1 MSNSLPFL
9 MLEVPCG
16 SDKNC
21 ASCEV
26 TPCSDATRIQD
37 ATRLIQAGA
46 RATLVCQLTDLPK
59 KLVKRMYTMLQ
70 GQPSPRG
77 QMPFTDAWYLE
88 TDLRMLHATLVWQ
101 LHGQISRKNR
111 SEAHIILEVFAV
123 YQSIVNTP
131 LLNLTRTVVVLRL
144 VAMALWHERQCQYC
158 GNTFLAPTD
167 EKHDIAC
174 PGCRLYHRYRC
185 YRCGTAFDAQAMGR
199 PRTVCSHCSDSKT
212 HDDNPAHGGCP

>member
-9 MLEVPCG
+9 MLEAPCG

-88 TDLRMLHATLVWQ
+88 TDLRMLMQPSFGNCMAKFPERIAVRL
-101 LHGQISRKNR
+101 ISYWKYLLCTKA
-111 SEAHIILEVFAV
+111 S
-123 YQSIVNTP
+123 SIHHC
-131 LLNLTRTVVVLRL
+131 LT
-144 VAMALWHERQCQYC
+144 
-158 GNTFLAPTD
+158 
-167 EKHDIAC
+167 
-174 PGCRLYHRYRC
+174 
-185 YRCGTAFDAQAMGR
+185 
-199 PRTVCSHCSDSKT
+199 
-212 HDDNPAHGGCP
+212 